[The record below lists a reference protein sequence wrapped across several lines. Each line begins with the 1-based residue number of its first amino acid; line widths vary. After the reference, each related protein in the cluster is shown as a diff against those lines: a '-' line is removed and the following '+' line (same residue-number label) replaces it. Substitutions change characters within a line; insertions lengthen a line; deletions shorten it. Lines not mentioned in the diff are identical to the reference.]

1 MKNIEIVEWLKTQ
14 IEKKFEKDF
23 NLKETKAYLSCDRPN
38 PDLIVE
44 CTKDNGDREIIRFLI
59 V

>member
-14 IEKKFEKDF
+14 IDKKFQKDF
-23 NLKETKAYLSCDRPN
+23 DLKEIKAYLSCDRPN

-44 CTKDNGDREIIRFLI
+44 CSKANGDREIIRFLI